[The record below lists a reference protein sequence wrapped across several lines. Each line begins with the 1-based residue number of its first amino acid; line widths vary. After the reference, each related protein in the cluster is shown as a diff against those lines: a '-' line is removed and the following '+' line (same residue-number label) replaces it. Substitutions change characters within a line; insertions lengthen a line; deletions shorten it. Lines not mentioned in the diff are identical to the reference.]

1 MMEPVAVSF
10 LRGTTSSYAC
20 NENLQPL
27 IANREL
33 GKVRKTGVTTLAL
46 AGLGLVVALSAPAF
60 ANEPRCNK
68 ARHVAG
74 FEKPLPTLETR
85 LEAGETIRIVALGS
99 SSTEG
104 TPNLSKKEIYPA
116 VLERV
121 LAREVLN
128 PVEILNRG
136 KGGETIAHMLARL
149 DRDVIAEKPDL
160 VIWQLGVND
169 VLSMDG
175 VESAIA
181 DMRVAL
187 QRLKEQR
194 IPVVLMDL
202 QVAPMVDSDKDTPV
216 MQAAIA
222 EAARAEGVLHFHR
235 YEIMKNLV
243 STQAAAMDDL
253 VMGDGLHMTA
263 FGHLCTGT
271 LLAQQIAKSS
281 LMRLAA
287 TRSRE

>member
-1 MMEPVAVSF
+1 MQGKPAV
-10 LRGTTSSYAC
+10 TAH
-20 NENLQPL
+20 
-27 IANREL
+27 ANREL
-33 GKVRKTGVTTLAL
+33 GKVRKTGMATL
-46 AGLGLVVALSAPAF
+46 AGLGLTLVLSASAL
-60 ANEPRCNK
+60 AGEPRCNK

-74 FEKPLPTLETR
+74 TEKPLPNLESR
-85 LEAGETIRIVALGS
+85 LEAGEPIRIVALGS

-104 TPNLSKKEIYPA
+104 TPNLSKKDIYPA

-136 KGGETIAHMLARL
+136 KGGETIALMLARL

-187 QRLKEQR
+187 QRLRDRR

-202 QVAPMVDSDKDTPV
+202 QVAPMVDRDKDTPV

-243 STQAAAMDDL
+243 STQAAGMDDL
-253 VMGDGLHMTA
+253 VMSDGLHMTA

-287 TRSRE
+287 SRPRE

>member
-1 MMEPVAVSF
+1 MQRKPAAADREPGV
-10 LRGTTSSYAC
+10 G
-20 NENLQPL
+20 N
-27 IANREL
+27 
-33 GKVRKTGVTTLAL
+33 VRKTGVTTLAL
-46 AGLGLVVALSAPAF
+46 AGLGLALALSVPAF

-74 FEKPLPTLETR
+74 IEKPLPTLETR
-85 LEAGETIRIVALGS
+85 LDAGEPIRIVALGS

-181 DMRVAL
+181 DMRIAL
-187 QRLKEQR
+187 QRLRDRR

-243 STQAAAMDDL
+243 STQTAAMDDL

-287 TRSRE
+287 TRPRE

>member
-1 MMEPVAVSF
+1 MRRKPADAAHF
-10 LRGTTSSYAC
+10 
-20 NENLQPL
+20 
-27 IANREL
+27 IREL
-33 GKVRKTGVTTLAL
+33 GKVGKRGLTIGAL
-46 AGLGLVVALSAPAF
+46 AGLGLALSLTGPAL

-74 FEKPLPTLETR
+74 AEKPLPNLETR
-85 LEAGETIRIVALGS
+85 LEAGEPIRIVALGS

-104 TPNLSKKEIYPA
+104 TPNLSKNEIYPA

-175 VESAIA
+175 VEGAIA

-187 QRLKEQR
+187 QRLREQR

-202 QVAPMVDSDKDTPV
+202 QVAPMVDRDRDTPV

-281 LMRLAA
+281 LMRLTASA
-287 TRSRE
+287 RLRDESR